1 MAIRPSARYSGVG
14 SLLSAIFVVV
24 GSAVAVVVAVDVAR
38 SLLAAIITILLASS
52 LTDAAAIDTGRDRF
66 MIVGITNALDT
77 VTKLRLITRTNAMNT
92 KLFDDL
98 MLLMDDDDV

>member
-1 MAIRPSARYSGVG
+1 M
-14 SLLSAIFVVV
+14 SAIFVV

-52 LTDAAAIDTGRDRF
+52 LTDAAIDTGRDRF

>member
-14 SLLSAIFVVV
+14 SLLSAIFVV

-52 LTDAAAIDTGRDRF
+52 LTDAAIDTGRDRF

-98 MLLMDDDDV
+98 LLLMDDDDV

>member
-14 SLLSAIFVVV
+14 SLLSAIFV
-24 GSAVAVVVAVDVAR
+24 VVVAVDVAR

-52 LTDAAAIDTGRDRF
+52 LTDAAIDTGRDRF